1 MKPGKALWRWRRNP
15 LRRPSDVLEAAAL
28 LVASALVVVGGP
40 AVGVGSGLA
49 AQDAYRQQRRE
60 RYPATAF
67 LVDDAPGRSPG
78 AFSGNVGDNT
88 VRAAIRWRD
97 AQRSAHRGTTQVEAG
112 RKAGSGITVWLDGS
126 GRLAHEPLD
135 PAGGAVAA
143 ALVGVLAAVA
153 WCGAVAGAV
162 WGLRAWLRRR
172 RAVQWERA
180 WAEGG
185 PRWGDGRW

>member
-1 MKPGKALWRWRRNP
+1 MKPGKTLWRWRRNP

-49 AQDAYRQQRRE
+49 AQDAFRQQRRE

-67 LVDDAPGRSPG
+67 LVDDAPERSPG
-78 AFSGNVGDNT
+78 AFAGNGGDNT
-88 VRAAIRWRD
+88 VRAAIRWHD
-97 AQRSAHRGTTQVEAG
+97 AQRSTHRGTTQVEAG
-112 RKAGSGITVWLDGS
+112 RKAGSGITVWLDGT

-143 ALVGVLAAVA
+143 TMVGALAAVA
-153 WCGAVAGAV
+153 WCAAVAGAV

-180 WAEGG
+180 WAKDG